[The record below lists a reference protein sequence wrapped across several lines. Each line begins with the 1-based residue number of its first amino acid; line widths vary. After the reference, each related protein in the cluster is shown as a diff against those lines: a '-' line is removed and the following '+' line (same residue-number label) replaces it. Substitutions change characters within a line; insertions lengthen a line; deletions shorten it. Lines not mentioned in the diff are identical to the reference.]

1 MTIENIEAE
10 VMALPKDSQ
19 AALLSRLLKHLGES
33 SEIEPQVASIWGE
46 EAQRGDLTINIRLK
60 QPQSDLIDRAAQV
73 QGKSPSEFMV
83 ESAYQKAQD
92 VLLDR
97 CFFGLDEVK
106 FKEFTALLDAQPMGN
121 EKLHI
126 LLTTKSPWD

>member
-1 MTIENIEAE
+1 MTLENLEAE
-10 VMALPKDSQ
+10 VLALPKDSQ
-19 AALLSRLLKHLGES
+19 AALLSRLLEHLGRG
-33 SEIEPQVASIWGE
+33 EIDREVGSIGVE
-46 EAQRGDLTINIRLK
+46 EAQRRDLIINIRMN
-60 QPQSDLIDRAAQV
+60 QPQSDLIDRAAQI

-106 FKEFTALLDAQPMGN
+106 FKEFVALLDAQPMGN
-121 EKLHI
+121 EKLHT

>member
-1 MTIENIEAE
+1 MTLENLEAE
-10 VMALPKDSQ
+10 VLALPKDSQ
-19 AALLSRLLKHLGES
+19 AALLSRLLELLGRG
-33 SEIEPQVASIWGE
+33 EIDREVGSIGVE
-46 EAQRGDLTINIRLK
+46 ETQKRDLIINIRMN
-60 QPQSDLIDRAAQV
+60 QPQSDLIDRAAQI

-106 FKEFTALLDAQPMGN
+106 FNEFVALLDAQPMGN
-121 EKLHI
+121 EKLHT
-126 LLTTKSPWD
+126 LLTTKSLWD

>member
-1 MTIENIEAE
+1 MTLENLEAE
-10 VMALPKDSQ
+10 VLALPKDSQ
-19 AALLSRLLKHLGES
+19 AALLSRLLEHLWRGEIDREVGS
-33 SEIEPQVASIWGE
+33 IEVE
-46 EAQRGDLTINIRLK
+46 DAQSRDLIINIRMN
-60 QPQSDLIDRAAQV
+60 QPQSDLIDRAAQI

-106 FKEFTALLDAQPMGN
+106 FKEFVALLDAQPMGN
-121 EKLHI
+121 EKLHT

>member
-1 MTIENIEAE
+1 MTLENLEAE
-10 VMALPKDSQ
+10 VLALPKDSQ
-19 AALLSRLLKHLGES
+19 AALLSRLLQRLGQS
-33 SEIEPQVASIWGE
+33 IEIDREVGSIGGE
-46 EAQRGDLTINIRLK
+46 EAQRRDLIINIRMN
-60 QPQSDLIDRAAQV
+60 QPQSDLIDRAAQI
-73 QGKSPSEFMV
+73 QGKSPSQFMV

-106 FKEFTALLDAQPMGN
+106 FKEFVALLDAQPMGN
-121 EKLHI
+121 EKLHA